1 MKFLLLAKMF
11 GPTTDKSCNQL
22 SGGSGKSSM
31 NAAGV
36 ASL

>member
-1 MKFLLLAKMF
+1 MKFLLLAKMLS
-11 GPTTDKSCNQL
+11 PTTDKSCDQL

-31 NAAGV
+31 NADGV